1 MAKYN
6 KLYVLIN
13 IIDGVSDFSKDDIKN
28 QSILIRSVLDF
39 EKFIKG
45 CKGVEMLSYQ
55 VDTSTTSTLQVDQA
69 IVDKIQA
76 EAFRKQ
82 WMVSET
88 IELIF
93 TDWISYSG
101 TYSFDFT
108 KDR

>member
-1 MAKYN
+1 MSKYN
-6 KLYVLIN
+6 KHYVLVN
-13 IIDGVSDFSKDDIKN
+13 IIDGVSSFSKEDIKN
-28 QSILIRSVLDF
+28 QCVLIRSMIDF
-39 EKFIKG
+39 VKFIEK
-45 CKGVEMLSYQ
+45 CDGVDILSHQ
-55 VDTSTTSTLQVDQA
+55 VDVSYTSTLQVEQA

-88 IELIF
+88 IEMLF

-101 TYSFDFT
+101 MYSFDFT